1 MDVLSKLGI
10 DWWQI
15 LLYLVNFGLIILL
28 LSKFLY
34 KPLLKYLDKRRD
46 LIKQNID
53 EAENLKK
60 EFDLEIKKQEVQT
73 KKLLDQMNQEVAK
86 AKQDAEVRA
95 EELLQKAEEERKQ
108 IVAETK
114 KQVEIMKNKIHE
126 EVEQEI
132 IVRMEETILDVLQN
146 KVPKD
151 IIKQSVKDSWKQ
163 LT

>member
-15 LLYLVNFGLIILL
+15 LLYLVNFGLIVFL

-34 KPLLKYLDKRRD
+34 KPLLTYLDKRRD
-46 LIKQNID
+46 IIKKNIE

-60 EFDLEIKKQEVQT
+60 EFEHELKEQEAAT
-73 KKLLDQMNQEVAK
+73 KKILDQMHQEVVEAK
-86 AKQDAEVRA
+86 KEAELRA
-95 EELLQKAEEERKQ
+95 EDLLKEAEKERKQ
-108 IVAETK
+108 IIAETK
-114 KQVEIMKNKIHE
+114 KQVEIMKEKIYD
-126 EVEQEI
+126 EVQQEI
-132 IVRMEETILDVLQN
+132 IVRMEQTVLDVLQN

-151 IIKQSVKDSWKQ
+151 VVQQSVKDSWKK

>member
-1 MDVLSKLGI
+1 MGVLSKLGI

-15 LLYLVNFGLIILL
+15 LLYLVNFGLIVLL

-34 KPLLKYLDKRRD
+34 KPLLNYLDKRRD
-46 LIKQNID
+46 LIKKNID
-53 EAENLKK
+53 EAENLKR
-60 EFDLEIKKQEVQT
+60 EFDLEIKKQEAQT

-86 AKQDAEVRA
+86 AKQNAEIRA

-151 IIKQSVKDSWKQ
+151 IVKQSVKDSWKQ
-163 LT
+163 LI

>member
-1 MDVLSKLGI
+1 MGVLSKLGI

-15 LLYLVNFGLIILL
+15 LLYLVNFGLIVLL

-34 KPLLKYLDKRRD
+34 KPLLNYLDKRRD

-60 EFDLEIKKQEVQT
+60 EFDLEIKKQEAQT

-95 EELLQKAEEERKQ
+95 EELLQQAEQERKQ
-108 IVAETK
+108 IVADTK

-151 IIKQSVKDSWKQ
+151 IVKQSVKDSWKQ